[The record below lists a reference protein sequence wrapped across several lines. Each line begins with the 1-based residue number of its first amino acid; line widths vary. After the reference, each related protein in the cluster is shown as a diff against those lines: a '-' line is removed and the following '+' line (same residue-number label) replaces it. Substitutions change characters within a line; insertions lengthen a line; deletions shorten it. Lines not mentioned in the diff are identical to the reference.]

1 MSDKPWL
8 SGWRLTAARIL
19 ALVAV
24 IAITIYIYSI
34 RDEVQDLERWGLP
47 GIFLLSILGNATIIL
62 PAPVIAIS
70 YIMGAVFNPFGVALA
85 AGAGSAIGELTGY
98 MAGFSGQGIAE
109 QTPIYNKLEA
119 WTERYG
125 GLTITILA
133 LIPNPIFDIAGAAA
147 GALKMPVLKFLLWA
161 WIGKTIKMFIFAYA
175 GANSIDWIIQL
186 FEVQP

>member
-1 MSDKPWL
+1 
-8 SGWRLTAARIL
+8 
-19 ALVAV
+19 VVV
-24 IAITIYIYSI
+24 IAITVYIYSI
-34 RDEVQDLERWGLP
+34 RDKVEELEEWGLP

-70 YIMGAVFNPFGVALA
+70 YVMGAVFNPFGVALA

-109 QTPIYNKLEA
+109 QTPIYSKLEN

-133 LIPNPIFDIAGAAA
+133 LIPNPIFDVAGAAA

-161 WIGKTIKMFIFAYA
+161 WIGKTIKMGIFAFA
-175 GANSIDWIIQL
+175 GAYSIEWIIQL
-186 FEVQP
+186 FEPQS

>member
-19 ALVAV
+19 TLVAV

-34 RDEVQDLERWGLP
+34 RDKVQDLERWGLP

-70 YIMGAVFNPFGVALA
+70 YIMGAVFNPVGVALA
-85 AGAGSAIGELTGY
+85 TGTGSAIGELTGY

-175 GANSIDWIIQL
+175 GANSIEWIIRL